1 MAKEKERV
9 DFLWRYQPLK
19 STADGVLMSYIKGNL
34 LLPSREM
41 ILQSLRPYWLPLA
54 YLEKGNIDPVI
65 LGRLFRNAVYALE
78 KHALYLRDRGGIEYP
93 PTNIGGMPISQILSS
108 REVPGGIEEADR
120 SLLYGVESL
129 TPSNHSTRSG
139 LTADDFFELEG
150 GEDFDDSG
158 FA

>member
-19 STADGVLMSYIKGNL
+19 STDDGVLMSYIKGNL

-54 YLEKGNIDPVI
+54 YLEKENIDPVI

-93 PTNIGGMPISQILSS
+93 PINIGGMPISSIPSS
-108 REVPGGIEEADR
+108 PEVPAGIEEADS

-129 TPSNHSTRSG
+129 TPPNHSTRSG